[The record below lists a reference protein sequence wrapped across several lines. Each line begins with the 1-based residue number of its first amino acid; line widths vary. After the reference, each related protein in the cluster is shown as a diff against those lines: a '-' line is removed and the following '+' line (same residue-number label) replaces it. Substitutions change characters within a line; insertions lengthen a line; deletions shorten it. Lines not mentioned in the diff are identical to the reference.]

1 MKRLLFGAKSSP
13 EIFHRLTQAVRRTMA
28 KRRFVNIIV
37 YLDDFLVITAMQ
49 AECTCAYEV
58 LLQLLQDLGFTINQS
73 KIVPPMCKLTFLGF
87 DLDTVSCSMALPQEK
102 LNECQTIVS
111 SFMHKRRA
119 SKNQLLR
126 LPGKLNWACIVIYG
140 GRTFLRRILDGR
152 REFPFPW
159 RKHRL
164 TPSFYR
170 NITWWVHFLQV
181 FNRKQFFLHE

>member
-1 MKRLLFGAKSSP
+1 MTHLPFGAKSSP
-13 EIFHRLTQAVRRTMA
+13 EIFHRLTQAVQRMMV

-58 LLQLLQDLGFTINQS
+58 LLQLLWDLGFTISQL
-73 KIVPPMCKLTFLGF
+73 KLLPPMRKVTFLGV

-119 SKNQLLR
+119 SKNQL
-126 LPGKLNWACIVIYG
+126 
-140 GRTFLRRILDGR
+140 
-152 REFPFPW
+152 
-159 RKHRL
+159 
-164 TPSFYR
+164 
-170 NITWWVHFLQV
+170 Q
-181 FNRKQFFLHE
+181 